1 MKRHLSSPE
10 VQKRLVIYGFLGF
23 AVFFVVIMNYMLISI
38 ATLSRRAKGVGVH
51 KCNGASS
58 TNIFNM
64 FLVETGVLVIIS
76 VLVSFLLIFNA
87 RGLTEDLLS
96 VRLSS
101 LHSADCHH
109 GTDWLCER

>member
-1 MKRHLSSPE
+1 MR
-10 VQKRLVIYGFLGF
+10 QIYYTLCTLLRECGSN
-23 AVFFVVIMNYMLISI
+23 IMNYMLISI

-87 RGLTEDLLS
+87 RGLIEDLLS

>member
-1 MKRHLSSPE
+1 
-10 VQKRLVIYGFLGF
+10 
-23 AVFFVVIMNYMLISI
+23 
-38 ATLSRRAKGVGVH
+38 
-51 KCNGASS
+51 
-58 TNIFNM
+58 M

-87 RGLTEDLLS
+87 RGLIEDLLS